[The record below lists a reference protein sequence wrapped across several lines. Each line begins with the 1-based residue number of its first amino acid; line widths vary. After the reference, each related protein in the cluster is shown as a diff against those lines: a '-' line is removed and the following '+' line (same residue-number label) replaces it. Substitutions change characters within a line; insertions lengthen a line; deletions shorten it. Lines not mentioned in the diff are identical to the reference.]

1 MEVFVNWLSG
11 LINLLVFPGLLFLFA
26 CAMLFQ
32 WVDRKLYARLQS
44 RVGPPWYQPLA
55 DFIKLLAKED
65 VLPEAAD
72 ERMCAALPLV
82 AFAAVATA
90 ILYVPVGRTTSYA
103 FEGDLIVVAFLLW
116 VPTLALSLAGWL
128 SAGPFGLVGGLR
140 ALTQLFAYEVPFL
153 MALCGPALL
162 AGSWSISELAAF
174 QNGRIW
180 TAALQPIGL
189 LVALTCLVG
198 KLERVPFDIPEA
210 DTEIVAGV
218 LTEFSGRKLALF
230 RLALDMEM
238 VVGCALMGNLFLGGF
253 NSLFLPT
260 AITFLLKTL
269 LVLFAL
275 SCIRALFARL
285 RLDQMVRLSWGVLAP
300 LSLAQLAAAVWM
312 KGV

>member
-1 MEVFVNWLSG
+1 MSQLLN
-11 LINLLVFPGLLFLFA
+11 ILVFPGFLFLFA
-26 CAMLFQ
+26 CAMFFQ
-32 WVDRKLYARLQS
+32 WADRKLYARLQS
-44 RVGPPWYQPLA
+44 RVGPPWYQPFA
-55 DFIKLLAKED
+55 DFVKLLAKED

-72 ERMCAALPLV
+72 ERMCAALSLV
-82 AFAAVATA
+82 TFASVATA
-90 ILYVPVGRTTSYA
+90 ILYIPVGRAASYA

-116 VPTLALSLAGWL
+116 VPILALSLAGWL
-128 SAGPFGLVGGLR
+128 SAGPFGLVGSMR

-162 AGSWSISELAAF
+162 ASSWSISEIAAF
-174 QNGRIW
+174 QTGHIW

-189 LVALTCLVG
+189 LVALTGLVS

-230 RLALDMEM
+230 RLAQDMEM
-238 VVGCALMGNLFLGGF
+238 VVCCVLLVNLFLGGF
-253 NSLFLPT
+253 SSLFL
-260 AITFLLKTL
+260 LGLKTM

-300 LSLAQLAAAVWM
+300 LSLAQLMAAVWM

>member
-1 MEVFVNWLSG
+1 MSQLVS
-11 LINLLVFPGLLFLFA
+11 ILVFPGFLFLFA
-26 CAMLFQ
+26 WAMFFQ
-32 WVDRKLYARLQS
+32 WADRKLYARLQS

-72 ERMCAALPLV
+72 EGMCAALPLV
-82 AFAAVATA
+82 AFAAVAMA
-90 ILYVPVGRTTSYA
+90 ILYVPVGRAASYA

-128 SAGPFGLVGGLR
+128 SASPFGLVGGLR

-153 MALCGPALL
+153 MALCAPALL
-162 AGSWSISELAAF
+162 AGSWSISEIAAF

-180 TAALQPIGL
+180 TAALQPVGL
-189 LVALTCLVG
+189 LVALTCLVA

-210 DTEIVAGV
+210 ETEIVAGA

-238 VVGCALMGNLFLGGF
+238 VVGCALIGNLFLGGF
-253 NSLFLPT
+253 DSLVLPT
-260 AITFLLKTL
+260 AVAFLLKTL
-269 LVLFAL
+269 LVLFVL

-285 RLDQMVRLSWGVLAP
+285 RLDQMVRLSWGFLAP
-300 LSLAQLAAAVWM
+300 LSLAQLVAAVWM